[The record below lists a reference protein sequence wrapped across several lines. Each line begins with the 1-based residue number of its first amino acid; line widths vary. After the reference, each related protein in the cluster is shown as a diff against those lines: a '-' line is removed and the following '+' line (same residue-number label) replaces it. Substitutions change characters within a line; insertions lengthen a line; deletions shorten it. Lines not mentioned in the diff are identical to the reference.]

1 MTHWI
6 LAAAAIILAL
16 AAVQDIASLR
26 IANLFPVLMIAL
38 YAVWV
43 AMVGWNASLWLNAA
57 SFLAMLGAGIILF
70 GRGWLGGGDVKLL
83 AATALWFP
91 LTALPAFMAYVT
103 MIGGLMTL
111 ALIALRRM
119 VMAGSGDRI
128 RNPVLKP
135 KGPIPYGVAI
145 AIGAIACLF
154 LYGPNPAGPNPD
166 GAREPA
172 FLRAAAGPLG

>member
-1 MTHWI
+1 MHHWI
-6 LAAAAIILAL
+6 IIAAAIVLAL

-26 IANLFPVLMIAL
+26 IANLFPVLMVAL

-43 AMVGWNASLWLNAA
+43 AMVGWNGSLWLNAA
-57 SFLAMLGAGIILF
+57 SFLAMLGVGIIMF

-91 LTALPAFMAYVT
+91 LAGLPALIAYVT

-111 ALIALRRM
+111 VLIALRRV
-119 VMAGSGDRI
+119 VMSGSGDQI

-145 AIGAIACLF
+145 AVGAIACLF
-154 LYGPNPAGPNPD
+154 LYGPNPD
-166 GAREPA
+166 GVAREPA
-172 FLRAAAGPLG
+172 FLRGAGPLGQSR